1 ARRRGVR
8 ACRSG
13 RERALHEREGL
24 RRHGHGVR
32 DPRLSRRRPVRSA
45 APSGREVPLAAP
57 APPCCAG
64 AARRRSDRPSVTAHA
79 ATASRSSSLRAPGDG
94 VPAAERTDEVKGRL
108 SRRRALGGSA
118 AVAAP
123 VVGGEDVSAEAQEAA
138 AAVGG
143 VTSAALEQEVGSRFQ
158 RLLRGRIEIAESGRE
173 AGLSVYDEA
182 MRAVVTVVHDRLD
195 DQTARRMQVGGI
207 TGVLADGTEL
217 DALELDP
224 DMPVED
230 PRLDRV
236 SAGAFYAR
244 YGLG

>member
-1 ARRRGVR
+1 MLGA
-8 ACRSG
+8 
-13 RERALHEREGL
+13 EQTDEGT
-24 RRHGHGVR
+24 GM
-32 DPRLSRRRPVRSA
+32 LSRR
-45 APSGREVPLAAP
+45 G
-57 APPCCAG
+57 
-64 AARRRSDRPSVTAHA
+64 
-79 ATASRSSSLRAPGDG
+79 
-94 VPAAERTDEVKGRL
+94 
-108 SRRRALGGSA
+108 ALGGIA
-118 AVAAP
+118 AAAET
-123 VVGGEDVSAEAQEAA
+123 VLGGCGLRGEDVSAEAQEAA

-173 AGLSVYDEA
+173 AGLAVYDEA

-195 DQTARRMQVGGI
+195 AETARRMQVGGI